1 MNASLS
7 SLAKTHI
14 ESSRSLRYSKHILR
28 HLPDEAQSLL
38 LTGKGIFP
46 YEYLDDLKKLEETS
60 LPPIEKFYSSLT
72 GETVTEEEYAHALKV
87 WNAAGCRTLG
97 DYLECYLR
105 TDVGLL
111 ADVIT
116 EWRSMLAEKYDLD
129 IVNYVSLPGYAYDA
143 FLKMTKTNLELIS
156 DPELARKIEQSVRG
170 GLTTCVRPLTVAK
183 NSLVN
188 PHHDPQKESSTY
200 ILYLDFNSLYA
211 TVMSEKLPYGNIRK
225 LPPCEKSEFIAS
237 GLTNH
242 DESGDIGHWVVADL
256 RVPPEV
262 ARKTDDLPLLIHHMN
277 IRNQDIS
284 PYNKQLLASQNRRLP
299 RKNQKLVAS
308 HLPQK
313 DHLILLKHLQLLI
326 DLGVEVERVSDVY
339 EFSQREFLSPFIHE
353 NIKARREA
361 TDKAQQLCFRR
372 FQTVSLGGV

>member
-1 MNASLS
+1 
-7 SLAKTHI
+7 
-14 ESSRSLRYSKHILR
+14 
-28 HLPDEAQSLL
+28 LPDEAQSLL

-225 LPPCEKSEFIAS
+225 LPPCEKA
-237 GLTNH
+237 G
-242 DESGDIGHWVVADL
+242 ESGDIGHWIVADL
-256 RVPPEV
+256 RFPPEV
-262 ARKTDDLPLLIHHMN
+262 ARKTDELLLLIHHMN

-299 RKNQKLVAS
+299 CKNQKLVAS

-313 DHLILLKHLQLLI
+313 DHLIL
-326 DLGVEVERVSDVY
+326 
-339 EFSQREFLSPFIHE
+339 
-353 NIKARREA
+353 
-361 TDKAQQLCFRR
+361 
-372 FQTVSLGGV
+372 